1 MVKKRW
7 NIINGEYNGMI
18 ENMETDIA
26 RNFIDNVVTND
37 SHIGRISLVGGMVF
51 HVYRCRIY
59 DNIVGKY
66 LCNIKSFSDTSS

>member
-1 MVKKRW
+1 MGKVVKKRW

-37 SHIGRISLVGGMVF
+37 SYM
-51 HVYRCRIY
+51 
-59 DNIVGKY
+59 
-66 LCNIKSFSDTSS
+66 